1 MYLKCKRLDKKREKK
16 DGVKQV
22 VDLKFTKNTKGKKKK
37 KLGVGPSC
45 VFEWLTIYYEYK
57 KKDGFDWIVDLKF
70 K

>member
-37 KLGVGPSC
+37 KLGVEKSC
-45 VFEWLTIYYEYK
+45 VFE
-57 KKDGFDWIVDLKF
+57 
-70 K
+70 